1 MKAIGAPQTG
11 NSSNLPL
18 WIALLFVSACS
29 LTGTTLYTRRKRAQ

>member
-1 MKAIGAPQTG
+1 MKAIGAPQAG
-11 NSSNLPL
+11 DSSNLPL